1 MHRRDDRGAVI
12 LAWRRFGPYHYARAR
27 AASQILP
34 LVGLEISP
42 IDHVNLWA
50 PIEHEADFRLLTVF
64 GSEDPKRMQPA
75 TLSARIADALDN
87 VDPEVIVVHGYADR
101 EALMLMQW
109 AVGRG
114 RQLVLMSES
123 NAYDAAR
130 LAPREWIKRRVI
142 RLCSSAL
149 VGGSDARRYL
159 TELGMPSDRV
169 FLGYDAVDNE
179 HFCRDNGVVAIAPQG
194 PGASRRFFLASARF
208 ISSKNHEGLLEAY
221 AAYRRRAADVA
232 WDLVVLGNG
241 ILRQEIEA
249 RRRDLG
255 IAGHVILP
263 GFKQYEELPSWY
275 AAASCFVHPSTTEQW
290 GLVVNE
296 AMAAGLPVLV
306 SRRCGCAADLVEEGV
321 NGFTF
326 EPHDTRGLAEL
337 MYRMAHGAV
346 DREAMG
352 QASRRIIA
360 DWGPERFADGLVR
373 AVEAALSAA
382 PPKATLLDKALLWAL
397 TRR

>member
-1 MHRRDDRGAVI
+1 M
-12 LAWRRFGPYHYARAR
+12 
-27 AASQILP
+27 
-34 LVGLEISP
+34 GLEISP

-50 PIEHEADFRLLTVF
+50 PIEHEADFPLMTVS
-64 GSEDPKRMQPA
+64 GTEDPKGMQPA
-75 TLSARIADALDN
+75 PLSARIADALDS
-87 VDPEVIVVHGYADR
+87 VDPGVIVVHGYADR

-109 AVGRG
+109 AVARG

-123 NAYDAAR
+123 NAYDMPR
-130 LAPREWIKRRVI
+130 LASREWVKRRVI

-149 VGGSDARRYL
+149 VGGSDARHYL
-159 TELGMPSDRV
+159 TELGMPSDRI

-179 HFCRDNGVVAIAPQG
+179 HFCAGGATRASPACVAAG
-194 PGASRRFFLASARF
+194 FGRFFLASARF
-208 ISSKNHEGLLEAY
+208 VQTKNHARLLNAY
-221 AAYRRRAADVA
+221 AVYRERAGEAA
-232 WDLVVLGNG
+232 WNFVVLGDG
-241 ILRQEIEA
+241 GGREEIEA
-249 RRRDLG
+249 ERDRLG
-255 IAGHVILP
+255 LEAHVLLP
-263 GFKQYEELPSWY
+263 GFKQYHELPSWY
-275 AAASCFVHPSTTEQW
+275 AAASCFIHASITEQW

-306 SRRCGCAADLVEEGV
+306 SNRCGCVADLVEEGV

-326 EPHDTRGLAEL
+326 EPHDIRGLAEL
-337 MYRMAHGAV
+337 MYRMAHGTV

-352 QASRRIIA
+352 RASRRIIA

-382 PPKATLLDKALLWAL
+382 PPKLTLLDKALLWAL